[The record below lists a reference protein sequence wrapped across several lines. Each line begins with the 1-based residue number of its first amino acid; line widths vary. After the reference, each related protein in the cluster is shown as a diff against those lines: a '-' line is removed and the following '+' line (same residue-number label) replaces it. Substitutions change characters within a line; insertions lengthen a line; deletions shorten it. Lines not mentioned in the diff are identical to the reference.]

1 LKNAIIE
8 RREKKKR
15 KGKGGKNRREE
26 KEGVKV
32 FGLFIVKE

>member
-1 LKNAIIE
+1 LKG
-8 RREKKKR
+8 EKKKR

-32 FGLFIVKE
+32 FGLFIVKGVA